1 MDKQYFLELLHKYLN
16 NEATDEEQQFLI
28 KYYDLFSAE
37 PDVVLLLS
45 DEQKEKIKGEINAS
59 IWESID
65 KHTGVDKKIIPLKAW
80 VIKIAAAA
88 VVIGICGIGYL
99 FLYKKPV
106 VKQPQSY
113 SAHRQKKPNLFLV
126 LSDGSR
132 VILSYGSKLRYASS
146 FDGLAKREV
155 YLTGEAFFDI
165 KHNNLKP
172 FIVHTGKIQTTVLGT
187 AFDVK
192 AVPGDKT
199 ITVTVTRG
207 KVKVSNNDRLLG
219 IIVPNQQ
226 ITFNRQKSV
235 STQANIDAKN
245 YTIWTAL
252 DDLYFEDVTFG
263 EAAKVL
269 EDRFKVKILFADQST
284 QSKHFTSKFNK
295 SASLDQALKS
305 ICEFNDAVY
314 SYDKAKTT
322 ISITTK
328 SQTN

>member
-16 NEATDEEQQFLI
+16 NEATDEEQQFLV
-28 KYYDLFSAE
+28 KYYELFSAE
-37 PDVVLLLS
+37 PDIISLLS
-45 DEQKEKIKGEINAS
+45 DEQKKEIKEEINAS

-65 KHTGVDKKIIPLKAW
+65 KHTGVDKKIIRLKTW
-80 VIKIAAAA
+80 VNKIAAAA
-88 VVIGICGIGYL
+88 AIIGVCGIGYL
-99 FLYKKPV
+99 FLHNKPV
-106 VKQPQSY
+106 VKPPQSY
-113 SAHRQKKPNLFLV
+113 SAHRPKPNLFLV
-126 LSDGSR
+126 LPDGSR
-132 VILSYGSKLRYASS
+132 VILSYGSKLSYASS

-172 FIVHTGKIQTTVLGT
+172 FVVHTGKIKTTVLGT

-207 KVKVSNNDRLLG
+207 KVKVSNNNKLLG

-226 ITFNRQKSV
+226 ITFDRQKSI
-235 STQANIDAKN
+235 STQTNINAKN
-245 YTIWTAL
+245 YTIWTAK

-269 EDRFKVKILFADQST
+269 EDRFKVKILFTDQLVS
-284 QSKHFTSKFNK
+284 SKHFTSTFNK
-295 SASLDQALKS
+295 SANLDQALKS
-305 ICEFNDAVY
+305 ICEFNDAIY
-314 SYDKAKTT
+314 SYDKVKTT
-322 ISITTK
+322 ITISTK
-328 SQTN
+328 SQAN